1 MSQTKHRYYDK
12 RQVVKMDLVEETE
25 FDERIILCLPRFA
38 WRVARAYLAMQAQWE
53 SSYAVEYHTDYYI
66 SPDSATMDKILAS
79 VDAALL
85 EEDMSC
91 DIREGLDNIVDAIN
105 NQELIVNCCPPA
117 TGCGSGGAGATEGP
131 ASEFEDDGET
141 PPDGFPDYT
150 AYDAWKCGVANLII
164 AQIENDLEYLKS
176 LAVTEITATLLGFAL
191 LTPIP
196 FDDIGVLVGV
206 IITWAVEQTL
216 DSIIDSILTQLGL
229 DSETLR
235 CGLYN
240 SLDVSGARTF
250 LESWGLAE
258 LGTSAA
264 FLLGFFI
271 NNDSLN
277 RLFESGNQVLPDS
290 DCSGCATVGQWEE
303 GALGNITDQATDA
316 TNLQAT
322 SEYGH
327 IGNNPDAYWLQI
339 YLSST
344 APYSLEIDTLGI
356 SGWSDHGQ
364 CPALSIW
371 YYTGGTSC
379 DLADAIGV
387 TINPGDQFIIT
398 SLTEFTIDADFTI
411 VP

>member
-1 MSQTKHRYYDK
+1 
-12 RQVVKMDLVEETE
+12 MDLVEETE
-25 FDERIILCLPRFA
+25 FDERVILCLPRFA
-38 WRVARAYLAMQAQWE
+38 WRVARAYLATQAQWE
-53 SSYAVEYHTDYYI
+53 SSYAVEYHTDYYV

-91 DIREGLDNIVDAIN
+91 DLREGLDNIVDAIN

-131 ASEFEDDGET
+131 PSEFEDDGET
-141 PPDGFPDYT
+141 PPAGFPDYP
-150 AYDAWKCGVANLII
+150 AYNAWKCGVATLIV
-164 AQIENDLEYLKS
+164 AQIESDLTYLKS
-176 LAVTEITATLLGFAL
+176 IAVTEITATLLGLAM

-206 IITWAVEQTL
+206 IITWAVESTL
-216 DSIIDSILTQLGL
+216 DSIIDSILTQIGL
-229 DSETLR
+229 DSETLK

-240 SLDVSGARTF
+240 SLTAENAKSF

-271 NNDSLN
+271 NYDSLN

-290 DCSGCATVGQWEE
+290 DCTGCATVGQWEE
-303 GALGNITDQATDA
+303 GPIGQITDQSTDA
-316 TNLQAT
+316 TMLDAI

-327 IGNNPDAYWLQI
+327 IGNNPDMYWMQI

-344 APYSLEIDTLGI
+344 APYSLQVVSLGI
-356 SGWSDHGQ
+356 SGWTSNGQ
-364 CPALSIW
+364 CPAVSHWLTPS
-371 YYTGGTSC
+371 GSSC

-387 TINPGDQFIIT
+387 TIAPGGYFLIT
-398 SLTEFTIDADFTI
+398 SSTEFTIEAEFSI
-411 VP
+411 VT